1 MSEYE
6 ENDDPQVKAC
16 KTFVQSLK
24 DDLKNVNDFD
34 ITGWNAKR
42 VIGLLKSIVNDREKY
57 TEDSTFNFKITQTSG
72 PGNSFKLVANPSVD
86 QPGNEVITN
95 ISANE
100 RANKS
105 PRHGKLCETL
115 KKRYKDDTRSF
126 AKDIKDVFANNLKI
140 FEVPEVTRSAYMIL
154 LFEIGRRLVID
165 DEKSSDEKKKLDKL
179 PIASAIARLVK
190 LMEANRC
197 TFEEVFLKDHAGR
210 KLYCFSG
217 DSHVRKEAISNID
230 YLHALNEIGEMFCQE
245 TDLQARFQGL
255 TT

>member
-1 MSEYE
+1 MAEYE

-16 KTFVQSLK
+16 KTFVQPLK
-24 DDLKNVNDFD
+24 HDLKNVNEFD
-34 ITGWNAKR
+34 ITGWDAKS

-57 TEDSTFNFKITQTSG
+57 TKDSTFTFKITATIA
-72 PGNSFKLVANPSVD
+72 PGISFKLVAKPKAH
-86 QPGNEVITN
+86 QPGNGVITYCD
-95 ISANE
+95 
-100 RANKS
+100 NKPS
-105 PRHGKLCETL
+105 SYQKLCVNL
-115 KKRYKDDTRSF
+115 KQYYDKDTRSF
-126 AKDIKDVFANNLKI
+126 AKHIKDVFANNSKI
-140 FEVPEVTRSAYMIL
+140 FSVHDVTKDAYMIL

-165 DEKSSDEKKKLDKL
+165 DEDSTPEKKKLDKL

-197 TFEEVFLKDHAGR
+197 TFEEVFLKDNAGR

-217 DSHVRKEAISNID
+217 DSDVRKEAISNID

-245 TDLQARFQGL
+245 TDLEARFQGL